1 LLIALL
7 PFSMHNGNSINHG
20 MLVLSK
26 NPDTGMYD
34 VCFVEGGRRHCAT
47 VKDIKEA
54 YAAQAALQRA
64 VASDKLAVAK
74 WDNTTAD
81 WDGGGDAA

>member
-1 LLIALL
+1 
-7 PFSMHNGNSINHG
+7 
-20 MLVLSK
+20 MLVLTK

-47 VKDIKEA
+47 VNNITEA

-64 VASDKLAVAK
+64 VANDKLAVAK

-81 WDGGGDAA
+81 WDGGDAA

>member
-1 LLIALL
+1 LLIAPI
-7 PFSMHNGNSINHG
+7 PFSMHNGNSINPR

-47 VKDIKEA
+47 VKDIREA

-64 VASDKLAVAK
+64 VAKNRLAVAK

-81 WDGGGDAA
+81 WDGGDAA

>member
-1 LLIALL
+1 MLIAPI
-7 PFSMHNGNSINHG
+7 PFPSHNGNSINLR
-20 MLVLSK
+20 MLVLTK

-47 VKDIKEA
+47 VNNITEA

-64 VASDKLAVAK
+64 VANDKLAVAK
-74 WDNTTAD
+74 WDSATAD
-81 WDGGGDAA
+81 WDGGDAA

>member
-1 LLIALL
+1 
-7 PFSMHNGNSINHG
+7 MHNGNSINHG
-20 MLVLSK
+20 MLVLTK

-47 VKDIKEA
+47 VSNITEA
-54 YAAQAALQRA
+54 YAAQAALKRA
-64 VASDKLAVAK
+64 VAKNRLAVAK
-74 WDNTTAD
+74 WDNATAD